1 MIKPQMKIPPATPGE
16 VTEKYTLAVNL
27 NCKIKAAAQLAQQ
40 SLYEMCSGFKKMRD
54 DKLYKELGYS
64 DFGDYCEQETG
75 LSRQNVYNYI
85 AIVEKLPKD
94 FVAPGRQI
102 GYKKLYLLT
111 TLSETERIEITQNND
126 VENTSVRELERQIKE
141 LRDKNTAAEQEK
153 IALESKI
160 KELEN
165 RPIETVIEH
174 HEKIP
179 AGCIDLKAY
188 EKTVSDYNEKL
199 ERADGEYIEMKRELS
214 KEIDE
219 LKNQLDNSRKSDSV
233 KDVFTAYRVSAER
246 AINALAKFVA
256 DHSEY
261 AGMAVEMLENHK
273 KTLEGLR

>member
-1 MIKPQMKIPPATPGE
+1 MKPQIEIPSAASGG

-40 SLYEMCSGFKKMRD
+40 SLYEMCSGFKEMRD
-54 DKLYKELGYS
+54 SKLYKELGYS
-64 DFGDYCEQETG
+64 DFGDYCENEVGVT
-75 LSRQNVYNYI
+75 RQQVYRYI
-85 AIVEKLPKD
+85 AIIEKLPND
-94 FVAPGRQI
+94 LVTSGLQI
-102 GYKKLYLLT
+102 GYKKLYLLAN
-111 TLSETERIEITQNND
+111 LSEDERTEITQNND
-126 VENTSVRELERQIKE
+126 MENTSVRELERQIKE
-141 LRDKNTAAEQEK
+141 LRDKNTVALQEK

-179 AGCIDLKAY
+179 DGCVALEAYQKA
-188 EKTVSDYNEKL
+188 VDDYTAQLN
-199 ERADGEYIEMKRELS
+199 RADDDFLEMKREMS

-219 LKNQLDNSRKSDSV
+219 LKDQLDNARKSDSAN
-233 KDVFTAYRVSAER
+233 DVFTAYRVSAER

-261 AGMAVEMLENHK
+261 AGVAVEMLENYK
-273 KTLEGLR
+273 KTLEDLR